1 MNYDNLLSFE
11 ECTNFNALVESMIK
25 RSCIIDYGIVLDSP
39 ADGIVNVAVAVA
51 DTPQNQFCMTC
62 VLANIAS
69 SSITTYVK
77 PNAGDRVLVFYP
89 RMYSPKMFTI
99 PEDENDR
106 TAVLVDESARG
117 YNLACGIAVLMNQY
131 KEASHQNLIKAE
143 DGTISLQLAYNADD
157 EVNYVTLSIN
167 ADGEISFNSNNN
179 TLDLNKDGELSVGLA
194 YNSDDEKPLVT
205 LDVDK
210 DGALTVKSNDASVKI
225 NKDSEITVANTKA
238 SASIDKDGAVTI
250 TSNSTT
256 KIEIDKNGNITL
268 NAGGKVSIKNSSAN
282 LFTILDGILTILN
295 TSLATAGSPA
305 SHTVVPSQFQTQ
317 QTQLGQLM
325 E

>member
-1 MNYDNLLSFE
+1 MTYDSLLSFD

-51 DTPQNQFCMTC
+51 DTKQNQFCMTC
-62 VLANIAS
+62 VLANLAS
-69 SSITTYVK
+69 SSITTYIK

-89 RMYSPKMFTI
+89 RMYNPKMFTV
-99 PEDENDR
+99 PEDEKER

-143 DGTISLQLAYNADD
+143 DGTISLQLAYN
-157 EVNYVTLSIN
+157 
-167 ADGEISFNSNNN
+167 
-179 TLDLNKDGELSVGLA
+179 
-194 YNSDDEKPLVT
+194 SDDEKPLVT
-205 LDVDK
+205 LNVDK
-210 DGALTVKSNDASVKI
+210 DGALAVKSNDASIEI
-225 NKDSEITVANTKA
+225 NKDSKITIANPKA
-238 SASIDKDGAVTI
+238 SANIDKDGAVTI
-250 TSNSTT
+250 TSNSNT

-268 NAGGKVSIKNSSAN
+268 TAGGKVSIKNNSAN

-305 SHTVVPSQFQTQ
+305 SHTVVPSQFQSQ

-325 E
+325 Q